1 MSIDN
6 KLHEPVDVK
15 LKQASTEGRSPNL
28 NMAQSPATLKT
39 LEWGKATKQEGE
51 QKRSDHRHR

>member
-6 KLHEPVDVK
+6 KRHEPVDVK

-28 NMAQSPATLKT
+28 NMTQSPATLKP
-39 LEWGKATKQEGE
+39 
-51 QKRSDHRHR
+51 